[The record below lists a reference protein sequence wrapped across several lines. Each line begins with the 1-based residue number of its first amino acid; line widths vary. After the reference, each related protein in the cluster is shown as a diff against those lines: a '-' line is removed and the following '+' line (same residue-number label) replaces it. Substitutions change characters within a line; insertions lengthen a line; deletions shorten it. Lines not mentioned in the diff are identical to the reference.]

1 MITDSFL
8 NSCFSVILCKNPR
21 VKKDKALVRD
31 IQTIIEFYNKKE
43 KITIPVIMK
52 NKVECLIKV
61 CKMKLEDKTNDNIVD
76 SVCLSEKYK
85 AYGDFLTHKITE
97 DIPEISILDNVKQI
111 RLRKKLNSLVS
122 NYDELSKF
130 LETLKDGSFESID
143 DIVLDYENIVKE
155 LYSNMMDSN
164 RNVAIEASSSLDLCK
179 DKSDSVLEL
188 IKSKYSKL
196 NATSSG
202 FPLFD
207 NEILNGGF
215 EPSRLYLI
223 GGGSGSGK
231 STLLANFIIN
241 SATANSSLSAD
252 FTGEVSKYDGI
263 NAYVYIS
270 LENTIDE
277 TLLRIYQKLKA
288 LTLNQ
293 AVNDVKNGV
302 DIQFA
307 IATELKKTKST
318 IIIKYFAPQSISP
331 LDLTMVLDDVISEYG
346 QGSIRGLYV
355 DYLDLLA
362 CDLKYDL
369 NRLELGH
376 ITVSLKTLAVYY
388 NIPVIVATQLGR
400 SIYRVTDARELNLDQ
415 MSESIKKVEHS
426 DFVLL
431 MARDS
436 IKDGIVHAK
445 AAKNRNGKANVSV
458 DFTTDFA
465 TFRFLSVTKLSN
477 DKKSDVTNAALL
489 GFEGLKG
496 SI

>member
-21 VKKDKALVRD
+21 IKKDKALFRD
-31 IQTIIEFYNKKE
+31 IAEIIDFYNKKE
-43 KITIPVIMK
+43 KITIPITMK

-61 CKMKLEDKTNDNIVD
+61 CKMKLEDKTNGNIVD
-76 SVCLSEKYK
+76 SICLSEKYK
-85 AYGDFLTHKITE
+85 PYGDFLNHKITE
-97 DIPEISILDNVKQI
+97 EVNDISLADNVKQI

-130 LETLKDGSFESID
+130 LDTLKDGSFDSID

-155 LYSNMMDSN
+155 LYSNMMESN

-179 DKSDSVLEL
+179 DSSESVLEL

-202 FPLFD
+202 FPLID

-231 STLLANFIIN
+231 STLLANFIVN
-241 SATANSSLSAD
+241 SAT
-252 FTGEVSKYDGI
+252 GI
-263 NAYVYIS
+263 NGIAADYTGNIVKSDKTNVYVYIS
-270 LENTIDE
+270 LENTVDE
-277 TLLRIYQKLKA
+277 TVLRIYQKLKA
-288 LTLNQ
+288 CTLNQ
-293 AVNDVKNGV
+293 ALNDVRKGI
-302 DIQFA
+302 DIQKE
-307 IATELKKTKST
+307 ISNELKKTKST

-331 LDLTMVLDDVISEYG
+331 LDLMMVLDDVISEYG
-346 QGSIRGLYV
+346 KESIRGLYV

-369 NRLELGH
+369 TRLELGH
-376 ITVSLKTLAVYY
+376 ITVSLKTLAVFY

-400 SIYRVTDARELNLDQ
+400 SIYRVQDARELNLDQ

-436 IKDGIVHAK
+436 IQDGIVHAK

-465 TFRFLSVTKLSN
+465 TFRFLSVSKLSN
-477 DKKSDVTNAALL
+477 DKKCDATNDSLL
-489 GFEGLKG
+489 GFGGLKG
-496 SI
+496 SV

>member
-1 MITDSFL
+1 M
-8 NSCFSVILCKNPR
+8 
-21 VKKDKALVRD
+21 
-31 IQTIIEFYNKKE
+31 E
-43 KITIPVIMK
+43 
-52 NKVECLIKV
+52 
-61 CKMKLEDKTNDNIVD
+61 
-76 SVCLSEKYK
+76 
-85 AYGDFLTHKITE
+85 
-97 DIPEISILDNVKQI
+97 
-111 RLRKKLNSLVS
+111 
-122 NYDELSKF
+122 
-130 LETLKDGSFESID
+130 
-143 DIVLDYENIVKE
+143 
-155 LYSNMMDSN
+155 SN

-179 DKSDSVLEL
+179 DGSESVLEL

-202 FPLFD
+202 FPLID

-231 STLLANFIIN
+231 STLLANFIVN
-241 SATANSSLSAD
+241 SATGSAGIPAD
-252 FTGEVSKYDGI
+252 FTGSVIKPDGT
-263 NAYVYIS
+263 NVYVYIS

-277 TLLRIYQKLKA
+277 TLLRIYQKIKGY
-288 LTLNQ
+288 TLNQ
-293 AVNDVKNGV
+293 ALNDVRGGV
-302 DIQFA
+302 DIQA
-307 IATELKKTKST
+307 SIANELKKTKST

-331 LDLTMVLDDVISEYG
+331 LDLMMVLDDVISEYG
-346 QGSIRGLYV
+346 KGSIKGLYV

-369 NRLELGH
+369 TRLELGH
-376 ITVSLKTLAVYY
+376 ITVSLKTIAVYY

-400 SIYRVTDARELNLDQ
+400 SIYRVQDARELNLDQ

-436 IKDGIVHAK
+436 VQDNIVHAK
-445 AAKNRNGKANVSV
+445 AAKNRNGKANVCV

-465 TFRFLSVTKLSN
+465 TFRFISVSKLSN
-477 DKKSDVTNAALL
+477 EKKVDVTNDSLL